1 MGMFLRVFSML
12 MIVSVLFQVAIG
24 WDDLMRADWPL
35 RMLLGKFPVA
45 AGVALLATG
54 AVLIFQRRRDDDE
67 DEE

>member
-1 MGMFLRVFSML
+1 MGMFLRVFGML

-35 RMLLGKFPVA
+35 RMLWAKLPVA

-54 AVLIFQRRRDDDE
+54 AVLIFQRQRDDDE